1 MEEGENA
8 NKDMVKESEEY
19 QDTIDETESYR
30 KELNVLLARL
40 ESLKQC
46 STEFSESAATAFESF
61 KAAKIFLGSVYNTLE
76 KLESSHKH
84 KVRKLKRHIDTAN
97 KEITLLKNGLLLP

>member
-19 QDTIDETESYR
+19 QGAIDETESYR

-40 ESLKQC
+40 ESLKRTT
-46 STEFSESAATAFESF
+46 TEFSESAATAFESF
-61 KAAKIFLGSVYNTLE
+61 KGAKIFLGSVYNTLE
-76 KLESSHKH
+76 KLERAHKH
-84 KVRKLKRHIDTAN
+84 KVKKLKRQINTAN
-97 KEITLLKNGLLLP
+97 KEIAFLKNGQLLP